1 MRYRT
6 LAVGILA
13 LPLAVSSATAGPV
26 EDCALGR
33 DPHLRLKSCTQVI
46 SAPAFANDEKARAYR
61 IRAGLRLEAGAA
73 ADAVTDYTQAMR
85 LVVPDTGLL
94 SGRARARLVLGDT
107 AGALADYSDALK
119 LQPQSAGLYIARGHV
134 YFVRGDAKA
143 SIADFTE
150 ALRLNPKSASAFN
163 QRGLAYRR
171 SGETEKAI
179 ADYTAAIDINP
190 VYALAYNNR
199 GYAYE
204 ALGRKDAAIAD
215 FRAALLLDAS
225 LVGARDALTRLGLG
239 ASFVTETAQLIA
251 GGRNL
256 VARHCASCHA
266 IDRSDASPNPR
277 SPPFRSLA
285 TRHSGLSLREPLTR
299 GIAAPHD
306 QMPKFSLAPPEVDSI
321 IAYINSLA
329 SAPMPASKGAAR
341 TPSWQVTTS
350 PVDSGDP
357 GKGRIYAEKMCRSCH
372 NVTGSTQPSPN
383 PAAPRFKVIA
393 DTPGMTLTALTVWSR
408 SDHKTM
414 PNLIIGKDDLEH
426 LAAYILSLKSQAKES
441 TRP

>member
-6 LAVGILA
+6 WIFGILA
-13 LPLAVSSATAGPV
+13 LPLIAAPALAGPV

-33 DPHLRLKSCTQVI
+33 IPRLRLKSCTQVI
-46 SAPAFANDEKARAYR
+46 ATHGFGNDEKGRAYR
-61 IRAGLRLEAGAA
+61 TRAGLRLEAGAA
-73 ADAVTDYTQAMR
+73 AEAVADYTQAMR
-85 LVVPDTGLL
+85 LVAPDSAVL
-94 SGRARARLVLGDT
+94 SGRARARLVLNDT
-107 AGALADYSDALK
+107 SGALADYNDALK

-134 YFVRGDAKA
+134 HFVRGAAAA

-150 ALRLNPKSASAFN
+150 ALRLNPSSASAYN

-171 SGETEKAI
+171 SGETAKAI

-199 GYAYE
+199 GYAHE
-204 ALGRKDAAIAD
+204 ALGRKDQAAAD

-225 LVGARDALTRLGLG
+225 LVGARDALARLGVG
-239 ASFVTETAQLIA
+239 FPAMADTARLIA
-251 GGRNL
+251 RGRDL
-256 VARHCASCHA
+256 VARNCASCHA
-266 IDRSDASPNPR
+266 IDRNEQSPNPK

-306 QMPKFSLAPPEVDSI
+306 QMPKFDLTTDDVDSI

-329 SAPMPASKGAAR
+329 APASAAAKGRTSSSRWQTAVEAVELGDAA
-341 TPSWQVTTS
+341 
-350 PVDSGDP
+350 
-357 GKGRIYAEKMCRSCH
+357 KGRIYATKMCQSCH
-372 NVTGSTQPSPN
+372 NVTGSTARSPN
-383 PAAPRFKVIA
+383 PKSPTFKAIA

-408 SDHKTM
+408 STHTSM
-414 PNLIIGKDDLEH
+414 PNLIILADDLEN
-426 LAAYILSLKSQAKES
+426 LSAYLLTLKSGAN
-441 TRP
+441 